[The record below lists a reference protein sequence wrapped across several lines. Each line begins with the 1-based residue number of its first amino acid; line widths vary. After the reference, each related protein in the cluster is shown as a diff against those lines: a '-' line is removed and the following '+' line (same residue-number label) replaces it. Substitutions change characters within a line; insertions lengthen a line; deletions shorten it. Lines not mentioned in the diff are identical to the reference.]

1 MGKFIA
7 GLFVGAIIGFII
19 ASLCAAAKM
28 DEEVQDDV

>member
-19 ASLCAAAKM
+19 ASLCAAAKKG
-28 DEEVQDDV
+28 EEVQDDG